1 MDQVCRSQG
10 KIKGKQYQT
19 IWKNNNFLRSENI
32 FDSVKVSE
40 KSGNSIFITRKSAER
55 LKDFK
60 METEILVVCR
70 KN

>member
-19 IWKNNNFLRSENI
+19 IWKNNNFLRSGNI